1 MPALPVIYFVDEKQQ
16 ILGSICKYGNLHVST
31 LEKKGDKLFSSGII
45 FVFSSKNTTHDTQIK
60 IR

>member
-45 FVFSSKNTTHDTQIK
+45 FVFSSKKHNS
-60 IR
+60 